1 MTQVETIKQVDDEEA
16 LPGLKNQLAEAGR
29 LCLLEELCAGIAH
42 ELNNP
47 LAIIAGSI
55 RNSRE
60 MLARSSEPA
69 TPMLQEVLKRL
80 EYIDDASSRIS
91 QIVRNVLIFARQQ
104 EHSLVP
110 FDLKITLEKALER
123 LRESLGNEHVQLH
136 CLLPTDPFLIKGDAD
151 GMLQAFV
158 NILANA
164 RDALAANRDGAPRLL
179 TISVQR
185 LPEHRIEI
193 SFRDSGI
200 GMDAQTLSRIFYPFF
215 TTKDIGKGTGLGLAI
230 SHGIITQHKGQIFC
244 DSKPGQGTLVRVIL
258 PQLVETTAAL
268 RA

>member
-1 MTQVETIKQVDDEEA
+1 MSQVETFKHGNDEDA
-16 LPGLKNQLAEAGR
+16 LPRLQNQLAEAGR
-29 LCLLEELCAGIAH
+29 LSLLEELCAGIAH

-80 EYIDDASSRIS
+80 DYIDDASSRMT
-91 QIVRNVLIFARQQ
+91 QIVRNVLIFARQ
-104 EHSLVP
+104 EDRSLVP
-110 FDLKITLEKALER
+110 VDIKTTLAKALDC
-123 LRESLGNEHVQLH
+123 LRDSLRHEHVQLH
-136 CLLPTDPFLIKGDAD
+136 DLLPADSLFIMGDPD

-164 RDALAANRDGAPRLL
+164 RDALAALDGDKPRLL
-179 TISVQR
+179 TISAQLISEQR
-185 LPEHRIEI
+185 LEI

-200 GMDAQTLSRIFYPFF
+200 GMDASTLGRIFYPFF

-244 DSKPGQGTLVRVIL
+244 DSKPGQGTWVRVIL
-258 PQLVETTAAL
+258 PQLVASTAAL